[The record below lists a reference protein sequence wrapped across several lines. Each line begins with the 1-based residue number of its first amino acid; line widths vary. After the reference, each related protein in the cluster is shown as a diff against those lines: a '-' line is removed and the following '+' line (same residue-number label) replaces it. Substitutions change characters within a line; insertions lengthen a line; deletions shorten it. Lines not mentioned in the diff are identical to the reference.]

1 MRRAAYAFAAL
12 LAAALITLAGCAG
25 QTFSFLSVRM
35 KGGEG
40 SIYAAAIHEFTLN
53 TQKISVTLT
62 LYYSAESNDA
72 ADMYSVES
80 ARGELGMGE
89 RLEIEAD
96 CSGGGWFCAR
106 AEFYVDGQ
114 RQEIISD
121 TVQYDNNGDRV
132 QSLEFRV

>member
-1 MRRAAYAFAAL
+1 MRRAAYAIAAV

-40 SIYAAAIHEFTLN
+40 SIYAAAIHEFTLSS
-53 TQKISVTLT
+53 QKISVTLT
-62 LYYSAESNDA
+62 LYYSAESGNI
-72 ADMYSVES
+72 ADMYTVES

-96 CSGGGWFCAR
+96 CGAGGWFCAR

-121 TVQYDNNGDRV
+121 TVQYDGNGDRV
-132 QSLEFRV
+132 QS

>member
-89 RLEIEAD
+89 QLEIEAD
-96 CSGGGWFCAR
+96 CGGGGWFCAR

-121 TVQYDNNGDRV
+121 TVQYDDNGDRV

>member
-1 MRRAAYAFAAL
+1 MRRAALAFAAL

-40 SIYAAAIHEFTLN
+40 SIYAAAIHEFTLS
-53 TQKISVTLT
+53 QKISVTLT

-72 ADMYSVES
+72 ADMYAVES

-96 CSGGGWFCAR
+96 CGGGGWFCAR

-121 TVQYDNNGDRV
+121 TVQYDGNGDRV
-132 QSLEFRV
+132 QS

>member
-40 SIYAAAIHEFTLN
+40 SIYAAAIHEFTLS
-53 TQKISVTLT
+53 QKISVTLT

-72 ADMYSVES
+72 ADMYAVES

-96 CSGGGWFCAR
+96 CGGGGWFCAR

-121 TVQYDNNGDRV
+121 TVQYDGNGDRV
-132 QSLEFRV
+132 QS